1 MARQTPGPILLTPT
15 HIQAIMIACVFVGLQ
30 LQQPAKQLAYSS
42 DQFRRNR
49 YIDTPGTRDGPGGR
63 DRTLALNSMKNTRSQ
78 QNLKKNSFY
87 I

>member
-49 YIDTPGTRDGPGGR
+49 YIDTRTRDGPGGR
-63 DRTLALNSMKNTRSQ
+63 DRMLATRVD
-78 QNLKKNSFY
+78 KKQSCILTY
-87 I
+87 LRKK